1 MTATKKKSRKEHIL
15 QCLAHMLE
23 TNPGQRITTAKLAAE
38 VGVSE
43 AALYRHFPSKARMFE
58 GLIEFIEESILTRI
72 NLIMDEEKDTMRRC
86 QLALQLL
93 LMFAERNPGISRILS
108 GDALLGEN
116 ERLRGRINNLF
127 SKIETLLKQILREK
141 TLREGKGF
149 NLDEATLANLLL
161 AIAEGRIAQFVRSEF
176 KQKPTKHFNE
186 QWQFV
191 QKQLL
196 QS

>member
-1 MTATKKKSRKEHIL
+1 MAVSQKMNRRDHIL

-23 TNPGQRITTAKLAAE
+23 THPGQRITTKSLANE

-58 GLIEFIEESILTRI
+58 GLIDFIEDSILSRI

-86 QLALQLL
+86 QLSLQLL
-93 LMFAERNPGISRILS
+93 LGFAERNPGISRVLN

-116 ERLRGRINNLF
+116 ERLRGRISNIF
-127 SKIETLLKQILREK
+127 AKIETQIKQILREK
-141 TLREGKGF
+141 TLREGVGF
-149 NLDEATLANLLL
+149 KLNEAILANLLL
-161 AIAEGRIAQFVRSEF
+161 AVAEGRIAQFVRSEF
-176 KQKPTKHFNE
+176 KQKPTEHFNE
-186 QWQFV
+186 QWAFIQ
-191 QKQLL
+191 QQLL

>member
-1 MTATKKKSRKEHIL
+1 MAEPKKKSRKQHIL
-15 QCLAHMLE
+15 ECLAHMLE

-43 AALYRHFPSKARMFE
+43 AALYRHFPSKARMYE
-58 GLIEFIEESILTRI
+58 GLIEFMEESLLTRI

-86 QLALQLL
+86 QLLLQLV
-93 LMFAERNPGISRILS
+93 LMFAERNPGISRLLN

-116 ERLRGRINNLF
+116 ERLRDRINALF
-127 SKIETLLKQILREK
+127 SKIETHLKQILREK
-141 TLREGKGF
+141 TLREGQGF
-149 NLDEATLANLLL
+149 QIEEATLANLLL
-161 AIAEGRIAQFVRSEF
+161 AIAEGRIAQFVRSDF
-176 KQKPTKHFNE
+176 KQKPTTQFPE

-191 QKQLL
+191 EKQLL